1 MNAYGE
7 WSNSI
12 IRRKKKSCHGLA
24 YTRLT
29 RALDGY
35 FYQGKKK
42 QRASLLFLV
51 HLIIFIF
58 YFFSHFWDAY
68 SVMWCPHFKKIIL
81 LSPLTK
87 RYVFHFLFF
96 FRFQTFFFHVNQTK
110 GIFFFFTFKLFS
122 FMPIK
127 QSLRK
132 ILPTKIGWSWTITY
146 RLRFIYHTY
155 TY

>member
-96 FRFQTFFFHVNQTK
+96 SAFKLFSFMSTKQRVFFFFYFQTFFFHANQTK
-110 GIFFFFTFKLFS
+110 SKKNL
-122 FMPIK
+122 
-127 QSLRK
+127 
-132 ILPTKIGWSWTITY
+132 TY
-146 RLRFIYHTY
+146 
-155 TY
+155 